1 MKRPQRICA
10 PSRAIIRRN
19 NVLTRNAAD
28 LKQRCA
34 GIGVETAPMSAGEFG
49 QLVRSAEVE
58 PNHQGDRRQTRIGM
72 PPPV

>member
-28 LKQRCA
+28 LKQRFA
-34 GIGVETAPMSAGEFG
+34 GIDVETAPMSAGELS
-49 QLVRSAEVE
+49 QIVRNEAQRWS
-58 PNHQGDRRQTRIGM
+58 RIIKATGAK
-72 PPPV
+72 PE